1 MWKGRLSMRI
11 FLPATSLHCLQV
23 DTRATRSGWGH
34 RKQARD
40 RGVRGAR
47 HCLGSKRIWSEE
59 SSLECVDKLASS
71 FICTEMLAYG
81 YRIICFFKKL

>member
-1 MWKGRLSMRI
+1 MWKGRLSRRI
-11 FLPATSLHCLQV
+11 FLPATSLHCLQA
-23 DTRATRSGWGH
+23 DTRGPGVGGVTGS
-34 RKQARD
+34 KPET
-40 RGVRGAR
+40 GVRGAR

-71 FICTEMLAYG
+71 FICTEMLVSG